1 MTDAD
6 TGAFPLREVERF
18 FVEEAALLDEWKLE
32 EWMAMAAADARY
44 LIPSLDA
51 PDADWRT
58 SIFLVADTRQMLHS
72 RVRQLLGNATWAENP
87 RARTRRLVSNVR
99 VLGLEADVARVTA
112 NFAVWHFQNQN
123 VDVYVGR
130 YVNLLVRGPSGLQF
144 RERKVVLD
152 LETLRPHGKIA
163 IIL

>member
-1 MTDAD
+1 
-6 TGAFPLREVERF
+6 
-18 FVEEAALLDEWKLE
+18 
-32 EWMAMAAADARY
+32 MAAPDARY

-99 VLGLEADVARVTA
+99 VLGREGDGARVTA

>member
-1 MTDAD
+1 MADAD
-6 TGAFPLREVERF
+6 AGAFPLREVERF

-32 EWMAMAAADARY
+32 EWMAMAAEDARY

-99 VLGLEADVARVTA
+99 VLGVEGDAARVTA
-112 NFAVWHFQNQN
+112 NFAVWHFQHQN

-144 RERKVVLD
+144 RERKAVLD